1 VSGQRGRPGDRVTQI
16 ASLLGVDLA
25 DRPDERVQR
34 CVDRLPFHGAAVA
47 VEDDPLRA
55 NERRLGPHGA
65 A

>member
-47 VEDDPLRA
+47 VEDDPPVRTNDA
-55 NERRLGPHGA
+55 SVPGGA